1 MLLQATSLIQRPGM
15 VNSGPRQMSLQ
26 VNRKLRDGMLPESS
40 ICTTDLLPSMAWI
53 SASMPK

>member
-1 MLLQATSLIQRPGM
+1 MQLAKDMVENNFLVARSQAPAWEWDFFG
-15 VNSGPRQMSLQ
+15 V
-26 VNRKLRDGMLPESS
+26 LPESS